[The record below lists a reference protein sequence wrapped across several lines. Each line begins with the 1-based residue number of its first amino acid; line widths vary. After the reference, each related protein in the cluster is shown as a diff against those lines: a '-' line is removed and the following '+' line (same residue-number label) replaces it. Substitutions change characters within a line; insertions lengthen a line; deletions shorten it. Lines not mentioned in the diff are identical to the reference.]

1 MSTAKLVANK
11 PRMTSEERRAAIVQ
25 AALRLFAE
33 KGFRGTTTRELAAAV
48 GVTEPVLYEHF
59 RTKRD
64 LYSAIIEEKANG
76 GLAALQALRDRYA
89 AEQNDFGYFS
99 SLGQA
104 IVDWYTKDP
113 TFIRL
118 LLFSNLEGHELKELF
133 HERSHDL
140 FSIITGYIDSRI
152 AAGAMRP
159 MDAAIAGR
167 AFFGMVAHYAMTGLV
182 FGCAPF
188 PRSPKEVVDEMVT
201 IFLQGVSAEG
211 KRTKDKRSEG
221 KQ

>member
-1 MSTAKLVANK
+1 
-11 PRMTSEERRAAIVQ
+11 MTSEERRSAIVQ

-64 LYSAIIEEKANG
+64 LYSAIIEEKANS
-76 GLAALQALRDRYA
+76 GLALLQALRDRYA
-89 AEQNDFGYFS
+89 EEQDDFGFFN

-104 IVDWYTKDP
+104 TIDWYTKDP

-140 FSIITGYIDSRI
+140 FSIITDYINRRI
-152 AAGAMRP
+152 EAGAMRP
-159 MDAAIAGR
+159 VDAAIAGR

-188 PRSPKEVVDEMVT
+188 PGDPKEVVHEMVT
-201 IFLQGVSAEG
+201 IFIQGMC
-211 KRTKDKRSEG
+211 TEG